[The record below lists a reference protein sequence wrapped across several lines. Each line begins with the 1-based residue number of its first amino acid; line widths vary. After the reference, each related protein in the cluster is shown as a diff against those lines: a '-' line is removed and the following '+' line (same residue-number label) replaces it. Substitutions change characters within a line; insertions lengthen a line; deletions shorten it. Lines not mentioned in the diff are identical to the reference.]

1 MLGPDQDLTEDP
13 LELKEKNV
21 SKFFRH
27 LGDFDWNH
35 IQPVDYK
42 SEGESWKDVSRRVFV
57 GESGESPAFH
67 VRYFEIAQGGYSTL
81 EQHLHEHVVVVM
93 RGQGTA
99 IIGKK
104 RLKLGFGDV
113 LYVSPDEI
121 HQLSNGDPEPF
132 GFLCMVNAE
141 RDRPRPLNPDWNSAC
156 ES

>member
-1 MLGPDQDLTEDP
+1 MLKPDDDLTDNP
-13 LELKEKNV
+13 QQLAQANV

-27 LGDFDWNH
+27 LGDFQWNH
-35 IQPVDYK
+35 IEPVDYK

-57 GESGESPAFH
+57 GEKGESPNFH

-81 EQHLHEHVVVVM
+81 EQHVHEHVVVIM
-93 RGQGTA
+93 RGRGHA
-99 IIGKK
+99 IVGDK

-121 HQLSNGDPEPF
+121 HQFSNSEPEPF

-141 RDRPRPLNPDWNSAC
+141 RDRPRPVNPDWSSAC